1 MVRTRTICKYT
12 VPRSRNSFICT
23 RENTFCI
30 LQSCVTEK
38 REWPHTLLLHR
49 PFIIHRC
56 QGSKCQMTY
65 TLACWLFIRLINVA
79 SLRDVIPRNE
89 RRWNIYVSCTIFFF
103 YRYEFL
109 IYSPESKGND
119 RSCSKSLCILINLR
133 YKHILIKKKE
143 FSL

>member
-1 MVRTRTICKYT
+1 MEDTKKKTKKEIGISTSTEYLHSYYPAWSAMVRTRTICKYT

-56 QGSKCQMTY
+56 QGSKCQVTY
-65 TLACWLFIRLINVA
+65 TLACRLFIRLINVA
-79 SLRDVIPRNE
+79 SLRDMIPRNE
-89 RRWNIYVSCTIFFF
+89 RRWNIYVSCTIFF
-103 YRYEFL
+103 L
-109 IYSPESKGND
+109 L
-119 RSCSKSLCILINLR
+119 SLWISNIFAR
-133 YKHILIKKKE
+133 K
-143 FSL
+143 